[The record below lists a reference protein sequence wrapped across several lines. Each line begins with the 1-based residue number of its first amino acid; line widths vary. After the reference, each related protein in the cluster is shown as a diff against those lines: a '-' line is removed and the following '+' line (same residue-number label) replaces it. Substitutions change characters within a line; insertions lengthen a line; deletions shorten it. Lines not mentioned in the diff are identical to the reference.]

1 LKEICDEDA
10 EEAVNGE
17 GEGGELAVWKLSGD
31 AECTL
36 EALEIE
42 TLRDVIIR
50 ERKGLDES
58 IRKRKDKEG
67 L

>member
-1 LKEICDEDA
+1 LKEICDEEA

-17 GEGGELAVWKLSGD
+17 GEGGGLAVWKLSGD

-42 TLRDVIIR
+42 TLRRDVIIGR
-50 ERKGLDES
+50 EK
-58 IRKRKDKEG
+58 KET
-67 L
+67 